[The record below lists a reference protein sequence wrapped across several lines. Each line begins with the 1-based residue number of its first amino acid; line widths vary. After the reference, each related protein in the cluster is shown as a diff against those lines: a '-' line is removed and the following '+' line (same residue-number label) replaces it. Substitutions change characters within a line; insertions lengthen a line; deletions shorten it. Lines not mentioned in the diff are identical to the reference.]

1 MSEMYHFWKN
11 IKYNQIKILWTWKKY
26 SFKINSLQTHSHS
39 PRFQNL
45 KMKIVLLMWCRSY
58 LYHSSVAVLPDWA
71 PPVVL
76 RIWQFEEVVC
86 SLDLLTPALSDVP
99 LELRVGSG
107 SRSLAV
113 KLQLVKLPVAIVL
126 PILIPVVPVVGHL
139 VAALLSPLVVLV
151 GQRPKDVH
159 IGLVESVHVELVSG
173 GTHLVV
179 LKQREGCGFQTQEIK
194 TSMQVGSFM
203 LLDFFID
210 P

>member
-1 MSEMYHFWKN
+1 MSEMYHFWKT

-113 KLQLVKLPVAIVL
+113 KLQLVKLPGTIVL
-126 PILIPVVPVVGHL
+126 PILIPVVPVVGDL
-139 VAALLSPLVVLV
+139 VAALLSSLVVLV

-159 IGLVESVHVELVSG
+159 IGLVESVNVELVGG
-173 GTHLVV
+173 GTYLVV
-179 LKQREGCGFQTQEIK
+179 LKQREG
-194 TSMQVGSFM
+194 TSFKRTK
-203 LLDFFID
+203 
-210 P
+210 PPKE